1 MDPLRALGRSLKL
14 RQRLGLCALDPIL
27 NVTPE
32 RFDRVTNRLA
42 GLLDEAK
49 VTLDYEPPFDADE
62 DASNLDGRSVG
73 GWRDRKASWL
83 SAYQA
88 DVNRIPRWTRTQE
101 FLMARRYAFL
111 KVRTGLAL
119 RRAGIDVASIPPILT
134 GAQEVTN
141 QPAWSKV
148 PMADRRDALAR
159 LSELETLRN
168 HNIEGGLYI
177 VLRSVHRYVGLGI
190 DTNDLIQE
198 GNASLFQAIEGFDWT
213 RDVRFKTYAEYWV
226 NQAFLKILYNNV
238 RTVRIPVWVQK
249 ALRKINAIRTQA
261 MNERGEELSPD
272 QIGKALGMT
281 GDKVAE
287 LLRTNRYAVSIDA
300 ELGGEDT
307 SRLSDLLEDVREP
320 LVPDAAQDVSLKD
333 RIDEVMNDLP
343 KREQLI
349 LRKRFGLD
357 GEEPHTLAEVGD
369 LLDVSAER
377 VRQLQESALR
387 RLKAPR
393 KLQRL
398 RAFAS

>member
-1 MDPLRALGRSLKL
+1 M
-14 RQRLGLCALDPIL
+14 
-27 NVTPE
+27 
-32 RFDRVTNRLA
+32 
-42 GLLDEAK
+42 
-49 VTLDYEPPFDADE
+49 
-62 DASNLDGRSVG
+62 
-73 GWRDRKASWL
+73 
-83 SAYQA
+83 
-88 DVNRIPRWTRTQE
+88 
-101 FLMARRYAFL
+101 
-111 KVRTGLAL
+111 
-119 RRAGIDVASIPPILT
+119 
-134 GAQEVTN
+134 
-141 QPAWSKV
+141 
-148 PMADRRDALAR
+148 
-159 LSELETLRN
+159 
-168 HNIEGGLYI
+168 
-177 VLRSVHRYVGLGI
+177 
-190 DTNDLIQE
+190 
-198 GNASLFQAIEGFDWT
+198 
-213 RDVRFKTYAEYWV
+213 
-226 NQAFLKILYNNV
+226 
-238 RTVRIPVWVQK
+238 WVQK